1 MVPIALN
8 RSIIDNSPLDP
19 PEPPH
24 VTPSYYAGILVNSL
38 IGNSGSAKVTE
49 LPVPDE
55 NVSGYAVY
63 EGNTLKRAVFVNLH
77 AWLLSSTGVRPS
89 VHIDLLLSRDSGFG
103 GNKATAK
110 RLLLNHADDLDNLTF
125 AGQSFETRD
134 ARPTGKIVEEE
145 IDLAEGLDIQSTE
158 AILISF

>member
-1 MVPIALN
+1 MN

-38 IGNSGSAKVTE
+38 IGNSVSAKVTE

-77 AWLLSSTGVRPS
+77 AWLLSSTGFGHPFTSISYSAVIPVSAALKQLRNVYCSTTPTTS
-89 VHIDLLLSRDSGFG
+89 IISLSRGKVSRQEMLDLPGRSL
-103 GNKATAK
+103 K
-110 RLLLNHADDLDNLTF
+110 RRLILL
-125 AGQSFETRD
+125 RD
-134 ARPTGKIVEEE
+134 WIFSRRK
-145 IDLAEGLDIQSTE
+145 LYS
-158 AILISF
+158 

>member
-89 VHIDLLLSRDSGFG
+89 VHIDLFSCG
-103 GNKATAK
+103 GATV
-110 RLLLNHADDLDNLTF
+110 D
-125 AGQSFETRD
+125 
-134 ARPTGKIVEEE
+134 
-145 IDLAEGLDIQSTE
+145 DIQSAISHISASDAGWREEDNPLHVVVYGCPDRLTSEVPIPDIKGIRVVFRE
-158 AILISF
+158 AQDTARPER